1 MSELKTRTINSIIR
15 VEGGFVDDPD
25 DSGGATNYGI
35 TEQVA
40 RDYGY
45 QGSMKDLPKTLAT
58 QIYGEI
64 YWDAL
69 SLSTIEILSP
79 SIAEEIADTSVNQGV
94 DRAASFLQRSLN
106 VLNSKGKLYPDIAV
120 DHDVGPATLRALSD
134 YLAYRGNK
142 GETVLLRMLNSL
154 QGAFYVKLSE
164 RREKDE
170 TFIFGWFDHRV
181 KI

>member
-1 MSELKTRTINSIIR
+1 MSELKTRTINTIIK

-40 RDYGY
+40 RGYGY
-45 QGSMKDLPKTLAT
+45 HGDMKDLPKTLAFK
-58 QIYGEI
+58 IYSDI

-69 SLSTIEILSP
+69 SLSTIELLSP
-79 SIAEEIADTSVNQGV
+79 AIAEEIADTSVNQGV
-94 DRAASFLQRSLN
+94 DRAAVFLQRSLN
-106 VLNSKGKLYPDIAV
+106 VLNNKEKLYPDITV
-120 DHDVGPATLRALSD
+120 DKKVGPVTIRALSD
-134 YLAYRGNK
+134 YLAYRGDK
-142 GETVLLRMLNSL
+142 GETVLLRMLNAL
-154 QGAFYVKLSE
+154 QGAFYVVLSE

-170 TFIFGWFDHRV
+170 KFIFGWFDHRV